1 MFGRAKNWHSIA
13 LKLSSIVE
21 GLFIVFDLRN
31 HGENEP
37 STEISYSI
45 MVKDVYEFIQSKNI
59 SKISIIGHSM
69 GGKLGMLF
77 SLLYP
82 QLVKLLIVIDIAPVE
97 YPSEDYEIVDYLL
110 KIDIKNCKSRNE
122 VDIKLSNYIAD

>member
-1 MFGRAKNWHSIA
+1 MKFKIYRNGEQLSNEELYFNDQKTNFIFHGLFGRAKNWHSII

-45 MVKDVYEFIQSKNI
+45 MVNDVYEFTKENNMPNLPPI
-59 SKISIIGHSM
+59 
-69 GGKLGMLF
+69 
-77 SLLYP
+77 
-82 QLVKLLIVIDIAPVE
+82 E
-97 YPSEDYEIVDYLL
+97 
-110 KIDIKNCKSRNE
+110 
-122 VDIKLSNYIAD
+122 